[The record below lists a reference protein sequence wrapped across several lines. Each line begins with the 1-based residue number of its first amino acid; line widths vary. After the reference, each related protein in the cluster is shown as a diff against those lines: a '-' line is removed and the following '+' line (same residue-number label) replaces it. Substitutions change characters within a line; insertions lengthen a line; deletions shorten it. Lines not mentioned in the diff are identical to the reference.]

1 MQLLLPFLA
10 TSPSSSHLKSGLTIS
25 SWGYYI
31 PNYLSISVS
40 NLARNG
46 RSTRSFINQGLWASL
61 LASTNAG
68 KMIVDVRAKK
78 ATPVLSGMVPRNY
91 WSGNTL
97 QSVWPFAVYA
107 QEVAIQTSVEYVGHT
122 KYSVDRWQALGPTTA
137 KTYYPNDNTH
147 TSPAGALIN
156 AQAFVTALKCAN
168 SPLVAYLNSA
178 GTAVNYSC

>member
-1 MQLLLPFLA
+1 MGHNDDGDPTTDTADRATLPGIGNDSVVVT
-10 TSPSSSHLKSGLTIS
+10 TSTGVSETVYSFG
-25 SWGYYI
+25 W
-31 PNYLSISVS
+31 YL
-40 NLARNG
+40 R
-46 RSTRSFINQGLWASL
+46 
-61 LASTNAG
+61 

-147 TSPAGALIN
+147 TSPAGALR
-156 AQAFVTALKCAN
+156 C
-168 SPLVAYLNSA
+168 
-178 GTAVNYSC
+178 